1 MSADRIII
9 AGGGTGGHIFPAL
22 AIARALERLD
32 PVTELLFAGARG
44 KMEMEK
50 IPQAGYRI
58 EGLDIAGMD
67 RGRWWKNV
75 SLPIKLWR
83 SAQQARNILQAFGPQ
98 AVVGVGGYASFPV
111 LYQAQKAGIPT
122 LIQEQ
127 NSFAGRSNR
136 ILGKKAKKIC
146 VAYPGMEK
154 FFPPE
159 KILLTGNPVRESIL
173 HYQGNRSEA
182 RARFGLP
189 DSQARTLFV
198 VGGSLGARSINEAV
212 LAGLP
217 RILRAG
223 IQVIWQTGKL
233 SFPRIR
239 QAVPDHEDRVWI
251 GDFVEDMAAAY
262 DAADVVVSRAG
273 ALTVAELCVA
283 GKAVIFVPY
292 PYAAEDHQTAN
303 ARALVEKGSALLVD
317 DIEAA
322 GELMPQI
329 LALMEDPTRRETLA
343 ANIRQ
348 WAIRDAD
355 VRIAEEIKKLS

>member
-9 AGGGTGGHIFPAL
+9 AGGGTGGHVFPAL

-32 PVTELLFAGARG
+32 PATELLFAGARG

-50 IPQAGYRI
+50 VPQAGYRI

-67 RGRWWKNV
+67 RGRWWKNL
-75 SLPIKLWR
+75 SLPLKLWR
-83 SAQQARNILQAFGPQ
+83 SAQQAKKILQAFAPQ

-111 LYQAQKAGIPT
+111 LHQAQKAGIPT

-136 ILGKKAKKIC
+136 ILGRKAKRIC

-154 FFPPE
+154 FFAAE

-173 HYQGNRSEA
+173 NYRGNPRQA
-182 RARFGLP
+182 RGTFGLP
-189 DSQARTLFV
+189 DPEAKTLFV

-217 RILRAG
+217 GILQSG

-233 SFPRIR
+233 SYPRIR
-239 QAVPDHEDRVWI
+239 QAVPEQESRVWI

-262 DAADVVVSRAG
+262 DAADLVVSRAG

-303 ARALVEKGSALLVD
+303 ARALVQQQAAILVED
-317 DIEAA
+317 LEASR
-322 GELMPQI
+322 ELMPRI
-329 LALMEDPTRRETLA
+329 LELMDNQAGREKLA
-343 ANIRQ
+343 ANIRR

-355 VRIAEEIKKLS
+355 VRIAEEIRKLA